1 MSKFTFICQDDPM
14 PFSDGIV
21 SKKTVEFNGESLD
34 GIISEFEMFLKGCGF
49 QFNGQLNFVENQD
62 ESEWVTDEWDTP
74 QQILLQESDPWTA
87 VVNRH
92 EDELD
97 QKYLDEV
104 FGSSYNICP
113 VCKLSKDTM
122 KSHKCWDNK
131 CPMNECGK

>member
-49 QFNGQLNFVENQD
+49 QFNGQLDFVENQD

-104 FGSSYNICP
+104 FGSSHNICP